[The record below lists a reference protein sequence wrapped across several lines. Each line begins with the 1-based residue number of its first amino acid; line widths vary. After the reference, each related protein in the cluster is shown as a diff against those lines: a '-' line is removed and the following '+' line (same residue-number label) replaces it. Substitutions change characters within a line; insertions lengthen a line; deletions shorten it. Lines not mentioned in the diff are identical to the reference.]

1 MKNLRCWVAAC
12 LLLLCL
18 LVSRSSQAQQ
28 PDYSKHP
35 QWIKMMD
42 DPKVNY
48 FEAVK
53 AFDTYWKGR
62 TKPVEEKEVFNNF
75 NQKKIVAIRKT
86 EREAKE
92 YAFEYKKFLFW
103 QQQVLPYVQPDGC
116 ILSTEERLRIFE
128 QEKKERQRK
137 SDGSN

>member
-1 MKNLRCWVAAC
+1 MKNLQPCIAAC
-12 LLLLCL
+12 LLLLCTAF
-18 LVSRSSQAQQ
+18 SQRLHAQQ
-28 PDYSKHP
+28 PDSTKLP
-35 QWIKMMD
+35 NWVKMMD

-53 AFDTYWKGR
+53 AFETYWKDK
-62 TKPVEEKEVFNNF
+62 TKPVEEKEVFSNYT
-75 NQKKIVAIRKT
+75 QKKVVTIRKT

-103 QQQVLPYVQPDGC
+103 QQQTLPYVQPDGS

-128 QEKKERQRK
+128 QEKKDRQRR
-137 SDGSN
+137 SGGS

>member
-1 MKNLRCWVAAC
+1 
-12 LLLLCL
+12 
-18 LVSRSSQAQQ
+18 
-28 PDYSKHP
+28 
-35 QWIKMMD
+35 MD

-53 AFDTYWKGR
+53 AFDAYWKGR

-103 QQQVLPYVQPDGC
+103 QQQVLPYVQPDGS
-116 ILSTEERLRIFE
+116 ILSTEQRLRIFE
-128 QEKKERQRK
+128 QEKKERQRA
-137 SDGSN
+137 SGSSQ